1 MSEKVDETVIVAG
14 SRTPFGAF
22 GGSLAALSPTDLAV
36 EAGKGALDKA
46 KIDKSLIDYI
56 MLGNVIHSSMD
67 SIYMARH
74 VAYRAGLNQNTPGLM
89 VNLLCGSAIAS
100 IVQADM
106 MLKTNQAKAILAG
119 GTEALS
125 MTPYLSWN
133 IRWGTLKNRVG
144 HGDLMDGLDIRD
156 SLVDFSMG
164 ETAENLQEKFGP
176 ISRQEQD
183 EYAAL
188 SQSRYK
194 AALDKGYIQEEIT
207 PVDVKIKNQLQSI
220 SADEHPRP
228 GTTAEA
234 LSKLRPA
241 FRKDGTVTAGN
252 ACGIVDGAAC
262 VVVTSASLAQKENL
276 KPLARIVSSATVGVP
291 PEIMGIGPVEA
302 IPAALAKAA
311 LKPSDIDLFEI
322 NEAFALQYLTCE
334 KKLGL
339 NRDIVNVNGGSIA
352 IGHPFG
358 ATGARILTTLAHELK
373 RRNKKYGCV
382 SLCVGSGMGIA
393 MVIESL

>member
-1 MSEKVDETVIVAG
+1 MAHSNDETVIVAG
-14 SRTPFGAF
+14 ARTPFGAF
-22 GGSLAALSPTDLAV
+22 GGSLSALTPSDLAV
-36 EAGKGALDKA
+36 EAAKGALDKA
-46 KIDKSLIDYI
+46 KINKELVDHII
-56 MLGNVIHSSMD
+56 LGNVIHSSMD

-74 VAYRAGLNQNTPGLM
+74 VAHRAGLDKNTPGLM

-106 MLKTNQAKAILAG
+106 MLKTGQAKAILAG

-133 IRWGTLKNRVG
+133 IRWGKRMG

-176 ISRQEQD
+176 ISREEQD

-188 SQSRYK
+188 SQARYK
-194 AALDKGYIQEEIT
+194 AALDKGFIADEIT
-207 PVDVKIKNQLQSI
+207 PVEIKVKGQAQSI

-228 GTTAEA
+228 GTSAEA
-234 LSKLRPA
+234 LSKLKPV
-241 FRKDGTVTAGN
+241 FRSGGTVTAGN

-262 VVVTSASLAQKENL
+262 VVVTTSSLAERENL

-302 IPAALAKAA
+302 IPAALAQAG
-311 LKPSDIDLFEI
+311 LKMSDIDLFEI
-322 NEAFALQYLTCE
+322 NEAFALQYLAVE
-334 KKLGL
+334 KRLGL

-352 IGHPFG
+352 VGHPFG
-358 ATGARILTTLAHELK
+358 ATGARILTTLVHEL
-373 RRNKKYGCV
+373 RRRHKKYGCV

-393 MVIESL
+393 MLVEALY

>member
-1 MSEKVDETVIVAG
+1 MDQKIGETVIVAG
-14 SRTPFGAF
+14 SRTPFGAY
-22 GGSLAALSPTDLAV
+22 GGSLAALNPTDLAV
-36 EAGKGALDKA
+36 EAGKGALDKSG
-46 KIDKSLIDYI
+46 IDKNLVDYI
-56 MLGNVIHSSMD
+56 VLGNVVHSSID

-74 VAYRAGLNQNTPGLM
+74 VAHRSGLDKNTPGLV
-89 VNLLCGSAIAS
+89 VNLLCGSAVAS
-100 IVQADM
+100 VVQAD
-106 MLKTNQAKAILAG
+106 LILRGGQAKAILCG

-133 IRWGTLKNRVG
+133 IRWGKRMG
-144 HGDLMDGLDIRD
+144 HGELLDGLDIRD

-176 ISRQEQD
+176 ISREAQD

-194 AALDKGYIQEEIT
+194 AALDKGYIANEIT
-207 PVDVKIKNQLQSI
+207 PIDIKVKNQTQTI
-220 SADEHPRP
+220 NADEHPRP

-234 LSKLRPA
+234 LSKLKPV
-241 FRKDGTVTAGN
+241 FRSGGTVTAGN

-262 VVVTSASLAQKENL
+262 LAVTSATLAQKENL

-302 IPAALAKAA
+302 IPAALANAG
-311 LKPSDIDLFEI
+311 LKQSDIDLFEI
-322 NEAFALQYLTCE
+322 NEAFALQYLACE

-339 NRDIVNVNGGSIA
+339 DREITNVNGGSIA
-352 IGHPFG
+352 VGHPFG
-358 ATGARILTTLAHELK
+358 ATGARLLTTLCHELK
-373 RRNKKYGCV
+373 RRQKKYGCV